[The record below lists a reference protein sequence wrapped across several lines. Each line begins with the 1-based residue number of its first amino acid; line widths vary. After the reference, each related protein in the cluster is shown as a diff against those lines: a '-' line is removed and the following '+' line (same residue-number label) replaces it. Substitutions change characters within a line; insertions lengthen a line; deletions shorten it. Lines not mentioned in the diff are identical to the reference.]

1 MTARRI
7 TVSVVLL
14 HGPPERAAA
23 LTDSGIDVLGV
34 VASAQEAV
42 AADPDV
48 VVVDLAGPDSLAAV
62 TAVSGGRPVLAVSAS
77 GAHADVL
84 AAVRAGATGYVVD
97 TGRPW
102 DVADA
107 VTRLANGESAYS
119 PGLAAVV
126 LEARGEP
133 TAAEVHLTERES
145 DVLRL
150 VVEGLTARQVATRLG
165 LSPRTVENHVQSL
178 LRKLPVTNRAALV
191 RYAIEHG
198 LA

>member
-7 TVSVVLL
+7 TVTVVLL

-23 LTDSGIDVLGV
+23 LVESGIDVLGV

-42 AADPDV
+42 DADPDV
-48 VVVDLAGPDSLAAV
+48 VVVDLAGPDALAAV
-62 TAVSGGRPVLAVSAS
+62 AAVSDGRPVLAVSVS
-77 GAHADVL
+77 DAHADVL

-97 TGRPW
+97 AGRPW

-133 TAAEVHLTERES
+133 AAAEVHLTERES

-150 VVEGLTARQVATRLG
+150 VVEGLTARQIATRLG

>member
-14 HGPPERAAA
+14 HGPERAAA
-23 LTDSGIDVLGV
+23 LTGSGIAVLGV
-34 VASAQEAV
+34 VGSAQEALD
-42 AADPDV
+42 ARPDV
-48 VVVDLAGPDSLAAV
+48 VVVDLDGPDALAAV
-62 TAVSGGRPVLAVSAS
+62 GGISDHRPVLAVSTS

-84 AAVRAGATGYVVD
+84 AAVGAGATGYVVD
-97 TGRPW
+97 EGRPW

-107 VTRLANGESAYS
+107 VTRLVNGESAFS

-126 LEARGEP
+126 LEARGGP
-133 TAAEVHLTERES
+133 AADEVHLTERES